1 MFIAKYPEAFKVER
15 EASLPAP
22 LGINLIPVK
31 QTLQRLFII
40 SDSFILKFYDNAEHS
55 HPSWNVGQRD
65 RAFGTFPVN
74 IDKTL
79 YHMTFGDWVSVS
91 NSLLGI
97 CFAGCA
103 YGVPG
108 SARKLRRL

>member
-1 MFIAKYPEAFKVER
+1 MTTLNTVTPPGTWVR
-15 EASLPAP
+15 
-22 LGINLIPVK
+22 GI
-31 QTLQRLFII
+31 
-40 SDSFILKFYDNAEHS
+40 E
-55 HPSWNVGQRD
+55 PSGH
-65 RAFGTFPVN
+65 FGTFPVN